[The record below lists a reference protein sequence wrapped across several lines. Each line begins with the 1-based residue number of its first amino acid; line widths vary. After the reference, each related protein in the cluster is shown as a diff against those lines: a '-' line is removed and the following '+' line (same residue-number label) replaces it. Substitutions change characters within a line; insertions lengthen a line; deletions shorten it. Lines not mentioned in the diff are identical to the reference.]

1 VVELE
6 MAKENISKKD
16 WYELVDQTGEMRAE
30 VLDVVSKQTALAKS
44 IKIQDK
50 NIRQILQIVKNLDK
64 GEKVEDNSG
73 NESDQTNK
81 TTQTGRT
88 ARNSAR
94 INLTLKDC
102 EDKANNIA
110 GFVAETLVIF
120 QDLQEIQYK
129 YFLNQ

>member
-73 NESDQTNK
+73 NESDQK
-81 TTQTGRT
+81 
-88 ARNSAR
+88 
-94 INLTLKDC
+94 IKLL
-102 EDKANNIA
+102 
-110 GFVAETLVIF
+110 
-120 QDLQEIQYK
+120 IQIEQ
-129 YFLNQ
+129 L

>member
-1 VVELE
+1 
-6 MAKENISKKD
+6 M
-16 WYELVDQTGEMRAE
+16 
-30 VLDVVSKQTALAKS
+30 AKS

-64 GEKVEDNSG
+64 GETVEDNSG

-81 TTQTGRT
+81 TTHTVRT
-88 ARNSAR
+88 ARSSAR

-102 EDKANNIA
+102 EDKANNIP
-110 GFVAETLVIF
+110 GFVAETLEIF